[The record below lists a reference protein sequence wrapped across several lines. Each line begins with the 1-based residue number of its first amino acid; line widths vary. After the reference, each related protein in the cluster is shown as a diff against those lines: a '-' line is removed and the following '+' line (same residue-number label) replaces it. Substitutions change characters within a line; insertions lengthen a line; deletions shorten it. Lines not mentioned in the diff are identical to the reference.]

1 MRWLHSLRRVVEP
14 ECKLFKNKKQM
25 NFIKNINI
33 IRRNEATVFRGRLFF
48 CIALFFVVLFYSA
61 LFTEIAKAN
70 ELGESQEFLIDSSY
84 DNNNRSEIAA
94 LLKNISANAYFYVE
108 NDFYNNLNSNS
119 KFNFSINLNS
129 LATSFDNI
137 IYPKTRALFGSEWN
151 PGIDDDSKITILF
164 TKTKENI
171 GGYFNPNNEYKKEN
185 ISGGKSNE
193 REMVYLNVA
202 FMDDQRIESFL
213 AHEFQHMITWNYKT
227 KLNGISDDVWL
238 NEGRSE
244 YVSTAIGYDD
254 NYPNSNLKARVDNF
268 LKDQTDSLL
277 EWKNEVSD
285 YSSVN
290 LFSQYL
296 ADRFGKTI
304 FKLMISNNKTGVE
317 SINNALVD
325 LNRSNINFRNIFTD
339 WTIANYLND
348 KALSAGNRYGY
359 FNPNLSYK
367 NFHLS
372 PTKSYKIDDSSK
384 INFTSSLKD
393 WSYEYHE
400 FKAFENSYQKN
411 ILEINFN
418 GDDTG
423 YFSVPYIVFYKD
435 GTKKVNYLDLNKNQ
449 DDRLTMTDFGIN
461 ISSVLL
467 IPSSQKEIDNQ
478 VNFKNYSFSVSA
490 ETVAKKTQSD
500 RSLLKSL
507 KNPEIY
513 FIENNKKRWI
523 INADAFV
530 SNGYRWKDVVLVLE
544 NELEIF
550 ENGEN
555 IYALNLNLKQDG
567 SLVKGS
573 GFEVYLIENRNKK
586 WITSEKVFINLGY
599 NWDNIILI
607 SDEELDLYAEGEGVI

>member
-1 MRWLHSLRRVVEP
+1 
-14 ECKLFKNKKQM
+14 M

-33 IRRNEATVFRGRLFF
+33 IRRDEATVFRGKLFF
-48 CIALFFVVLFYSA
+48 YIALFFIILFSST
-61 LFTEIAKAN
+61 LFTETVKAN
-70 ELGESQEFLIDSSY
+70 EIGESQTFLIDSSY
-84 DNNNRSEIAA
+84 DNNNRSEIAVT
-94 LLKNISANAYFYVE
+94 LKNISTNAYFYVE
-108 NDFYNNLNSNS
+108 DDYYNSLTNNS
-119 KFNFSINLNS
+119 KLRFSVDLNS
-129 LATSFDNI
+129 LAISFDEI
-137 IYPKTRALFGSEWN
+137 IYPKTRELFGTEWK
-151 PGIDDDSKITILF
+151 PGIDGDDKITILF
-164 TKTKENI
+164 TKTKETI
-171 GGYFNPNNEYKKEN
+171 GGYFNPNDEYKKEN

-277 EWKNEVSD
+277 EWKNEVID

-296 ADRFGKTI
+296 ADRFGKAI
-304 FKLMISNNKTGVE
+304 FKLMISNNKTGAE
-317 SINNALVD
+317 SVDNALID

-348 KALSAGNRYGY
+348 KSLSAGNRYGY

-367 NFHLS
+367 TFHLS
-372 PTKSYKIDDSSK
+372 PTKSYKIDDVLRVD
-384 INFTSSLKD
+384 FTSSLKD
-393 WSYEYHE
+393 WSCEYYE
-400 FKAFENSYQKN
+400 FKAFENSHQKN
-411 ILEINFN
+411 IIEINFN

-478 VNFKNYSFSVSA
+478 ANLENYSFSISA
-490 ETVAKKTQSD
+490 ETVEKETQSD
-500 RSLLKSL
+500 RSVLKSL

-530 SNGYRWKDVVLVLE
+530 SNGYKWKDVVLVLE
-544 NELEIF
+544 KELEIF
-550 ENGEN
+550 EDGEN
-555 IYALNLNLKQDG
+555 IYALDLNLKQDG
-567 SLVKGS
+567 SLIKGND
-573 GFEVYLIENRNKK
+573 FKVYLIENRNKK
-586 WITSEKVFINLGY
+586 WIISEKVFNNLGY
-599 NWDNIILI
+599 NWDSIISV
-607 SDEELDLYAEGEGVI
+607 SDEELDLYAEGEDIV